1 MKRNPE
7 QIGQR
12 LALELGRMW
21 IAYLAIRKGVRWTM
35 KWSPAPPGSNI
46 KLSTQTN
53 HANPN
58 IWNVHCGCSHAG
70 EGLMVVVAV
79 YTLLDI

>member
-1 MKRNPE
+1 MDFIPSHSDGGAGDDENGPL
-7 QIGQR
+7 QHPGQ
-12 LALELGRMW
+12 
-21 IAYLAIRKGVRWTM
+21 T
-35 KWSPAPPGSNI
+35 
-46 KLSTQTN
+46 LSETN